1 MNNLFNNSI
10 LGVILNNPITEK
22 LKELFNLV
30 LVLADKISFLLKDI
44 VLWIWDIFIRV
55 FGVILQFTIDLINLI
70 LGYF

>member
-1 MNNLFNNSI
+1 MDKSI
-10 LGVILNNPITEK
+10 LDTFLNNPLAEK

-44 VLWIWDIFIRV
+44 VLWIWDMFGRV
-55 FGVILQFTIDLINLI
+55 FGVVLQFTIDLVNLV